1 MPAKAGRCCVVLTF
15 RHCEEKLQ
23 ILTKQ
28 SHEIALQSTTTCN
41 DDLVVSMQQRRST
54 CMIM

>member
-1 MPAKAGRCCVVLTF
+1 MINLSKRDILLNVMPAKAGRCCVVLTF

-28 SHEIALQSTTTCN
+28 SQEFVIIS
-41 DDLVVSMQQRRST
+41 
-54 CMIM
+54 

>member
-1 MPAKAGRCCVVLTF
+1 MLLF
-15 RHCEEKLQ
+15 
-23 ILTKQ
+23 
-28 SHEIALQSTTTCN
+28 HEIATQPTAARN